1 LTASPGGRNTWPQIF
16 CVDAK
21 PLPIQGLAAGHSPAR
36 TVHLQAVILLQ
47 KADCLCEQ
55 GLDSQHVCDFVQLY
69 HIRRVNLKHAFV
81 IKRNRSAPAFATFG
95 IDVRLCFASLKE
107 SQFILLTL

>member
-1 LTASPGGRNTWPQIF
+1 MQ
-16 CVDAK
+16 

-36 TVHLQAVILLQ
+36 TVHLQAVFLLQ

-55 GLDSQHVCDFVQLY
+55 GLDSQHVCDFVLLY

-81 IKRNRSAPAFATFG
+81 IKRNRGAMSNRSAPAFATFG